1 MEIIDK
7 YISREYLALKINYC
21 NRVLAQL
28 AKVKMNEHSVGRKRS
43 ERLIVGKQRYSP
55 DSQVGIDLYA
65 KMELREDIERELAVY
80 EAMWNLYFR
89 ESIPEIEPMKIVRT
103 LYTGSNTPVI
113 MNKDYHVFRPLQS
126 TTASL

>member
-1 MEIIDK
+1 MELLINHIPQ
-7 YISREYLALKINYC
+7 EHLALKINYC
-21 NRVLAQL
+21 RRLLDQL
-28 AKVKMNEHSVGRKRS
+28 PKVKIHEHMVDRTLRK
-43 ERLIVGKQRYSP
+43 RLIVGKQRYSP

-113 MNKDYHVFRPLQS
+113 MNKDYFVFRPLQS

>member
-1 MEIIDK
+1 
-7 YISREYLALKINYC
+7 
-21 NRVLAQL
+21 
-28 AKVKMNEHSVGRKRS
+28 
-43 ERLIVGKQRYSP
+43 RYSP

-89 ESIPEIEPMKIVRT
+89 ESIPEFEPMKIVRT